1 MNKISES
8 SEPQVQRPR
17 RLSRRD
23 FLRLAGAA
31 AAGLAL
37 ARCTPSASPAAQ
49 LMETATATSVPS
61 TATAT
66 TAASATPPPTSTA
79 VPTSPPTATGVIP
92 ATATPSPAAVATA
105 VPTAQPQAGGAR
117 SKVAIASIRDYDRAR
132 VRAAVQEMVD
142 SLGGL
147 GDVVRPGDRVA
158 IKVNLT
164 GGVGNKGPDGLS
176 PMESFVTH
184 PEVVRALGELVL
196 DAGAGALFIVEAVYQ
211 WASYTEWGYE
221 EVARHLGATLID
233 LNGTDPYPDYVH
245 VAVPGGGEIYNEFIF
260 NPILQEIDVFMS
272 VAKMKCHWVAG
283 VTHSLKN
290 LIGLVPARFY
300 RLTPEHSHR
309 SAFHGPTD
317 ETAGQR
323 VPRIIVELN
332 KARPIHFALIDG
344 IKTTEG
350 GEGPWIR
357 TFGPIAPGVLFAGKD
372 PVATDAVATAA
383 QGFDPTAPPMAV
395 PFVRGLNHLALAAAV
410 GLGTHRLEEIEV
422 MGPSIGDVR
431 RDFRPCVG

>member
-1 MNKISES
+1 MNES
-8 SEPQVQRPR
+8 SEFSEFQKRRSR

-37 ARCTPSASPAAQ
+37 TRCTPGVPSVPQSA
-49 LMETATATSVPS
+49 ETATLTSVPP
-61 TATAT
+61 TP
-66 TAASATPPPTSTA
+66 SATMPVIETVSPTSTS
-79 VPTSPPTATGVIP
+79 VP
-92 ATATPSPAAVATA
+92 ATASAATAEPVATVTA
-105 VPTAQPQAGGAR
+105 SPEVVATVAPTTQPQAGEAR
-117 SKVAIASIRDYDRAR
+117 SKVAIATVNDYDRSR
-132 VRAAVQEMVD
+132 VRAAVRDMVD
-142 SLGGL
+142 GLGGL
-147 GDVVRPGDRVA
+147 SDVVRPGDRVA

-164 GGVGNKGPDGLS
+164 GGIGNKGPAGLS
-176 PMESFVTH
+176 PIESFVTH

-196 DAGAGALFIVEAVYQ
+196 DSGAGALFIVEAVYQ
-211 WASYTEWGYE
+211 WGSYTEWGYE

-233 LNGTDPYPDYVH
+233 LNGTAPYPDYIH
-245 VAVPGGGEIYNEFIF
+245 VAVPGGGEVYNEFIF
-260 NPILQEIDVFMS
+260 NPILQDVDVFMS

-383 QGFDPTAPPMAV
+383 QGFDPAASAMTV
-395 PFVRGLNHLALAAAV
+395 PFVRGLNHLALAAAA
-410 GLGTHRLEEIEV
+410 GLGTNRLEEIEIS
-422 MGPSIGDVR
+422 GPSIEDVR
-431 RDFRPCVG
+431 RDFRPCVV